1 MKAYEFSLSR
11 DDMYYHLWRIATF
24 EAAKISNAA
33 LIREWAYRQM
43 VYLSF
48 NGEISQSLIME
59 LMGALV

>member
-11 DDMYYHLWRIATF
+11 EDEYYHLWRIATF
-24 EAAKISNAA
+24 EAARISNVRMV
-33 LIREWAYRQM
+33 REWAYRQM